1 MFLMLCSLIVFGQS
15 WDIHGNSDVEEG
27 KNKLGSIIDKNVVFI
42 TNNIERMRLTN
53 TGYFGI
59 NTSSPTTYLDVNGQ
73 IRLRYNA
80 INHGVLTS
88 DANGNATWSLLNLD
102 LSNNILSILN

>member
-15 WDIHGNSDVEEG
+15 WDINGSIVSEG
-27 KNKLGSIIDKNVVFI
+27 KNKLGSLNNENVVFI
-42 TNNIERMRLTN
+42 TNDIERMRLLK

-59 NTSSPTTYLDVNGQ
+59 NTTLPTKCLDVDGQ